1 MIKKMKKR
9 LVFVTALGFALMA
22 LPVAAKPAQAQNVD
36 QRIEALEQ
44 ELERLKSEQAQVKT
58 EQMEMRKQATEAAA
72 ALPNF
77 TYRPGGGMLIEAAD
91 KSWSF
96 RASIEV
102 NLRLLFESGLAQAG
116 RETGGIFARR
126 FRPFFYYCVN
136 DCFYELW
143 AALDLD
149 GFGTGNAKN
158 SVNTATSSIL
168 QRGLLWVHFEKL
180 NPWLPTLYA
189 GMDGPSEISQYRQGS
204 TQIGAQLEYDLLSRN
219 TFDDGRF
226 GNGIGFN
233 WLDHSLSGIG
243 IPGRIPFANLAY
255 ATIREGDDGLQ
266 SFRMQRSVLAYVSVE
281 PFSQI
286 KNKWIQGIGLEFGQ
300 WWCPNNANINTLSNI
315 VSSAC
320 TRLAISDNGDGGRQA
335 LVQTPTY
342 GAGLTALFMP
352 GVSWT
357 VGPYRLRAVGGFQ
370 REWTDSQRN
379 PAGGFVFGSR
389 GTKKGN
395 LFLIGH
401 DIFVWSPKGFLTGS
415 AEQAGS
421 ILLGQHFERTD
432 VDCGSPLGCVGG
444 QFGRNRILLREWDL
458 WYFLMNR
465 MSIGATW
472 WWYDA
477 ANLRT
482 GVNQAGSN
490 LGVFSQ
496 RCTTCAG
503 KGGNWLDFAITWR
516 YQF

>member
-1 MIKKMKKR
+1 MKNVLAPAVVSLALAIS
-9 LVFVTALGFALMA
+9 LVRVW
-22 LPVAAKPAQAQNVD
+22 PAQAQNVD
-36 QRIEALEQ
+36 QRIQALEQ
-44 ELERLKSEQAQVKT
+44 ELERLKSEQVQTKA
-58 EQMEMRKQATEAAA
+58 EQLEMKKQAVEAAA

-77 TYRPGGGMLIEAAD
+77 SYRPGGGMLIEAAD

-96 RASIEV
+96 RASVEV
-102 NLRLLFESGLAQAG
+102 NFRLLFESGLVQAG

-126 FRPFFYYCVN
+126 FRPIFYYCVN
-136 DCFYELW
+136 DCFYEIW
-143 AALDLD
+143 AGLDLD

-158 SVNTATSSIL
+158 SVNTGVSSIL
-168 QRGLLWVHFEKL
+168 QRGLLWLHMEKI
-180 NPWLPTLYA
+180 NPWLPAVYL
-189 GMDGPSEISQYRQGS
+189 GMDGPSEISQYRQGP
-204 TQIGAQLEYDLLSRN
+204 TYTAAQLEYDLLSRN

-233 WLDHSLSGIG
+233 FQNLDLSGIG
-243 IPGRIPFANLAY
+243 IPGRIPFANVAY
-255 ATIREGDDGLQ
+255 ATIREGDDGLE
-266 SFRMQRSVLAYVSVE
+266 SFRMPRSVLAYLSVE
-281 PFSQI
+281 PLSQI

-300 WWCPNNANINTLSNI
+300 WWCPNSANINTLSNI
-315 VSSAC
+315 VNSAC
-320 TRLAISDNGDGGRQA
+320 SRLTINDNGDGGRQT
-335 LVQTPTY
+335 LVQTQTY
-342 GAGLTALFMP
+342 GGGLTSLMMP

-370 REWTDSQRN
+370 REFTNSQRN
-379 PAGGFVFGSR
+379 PAGGYVFGSA

-401 DIFVWSPKGFLTGS
+401 DLFLWSPKGFLTGS
-415 AEQAGS
+415 SAEPGS

-432 VDCGSPLGCVGG
+432 VDCGTAQGCVGN

-458 WYFLMNR
+458 WYFLANR
-465 MSIGATW
+465 MSVGATW

-477 ANLRT
+477 SNLRT
-482 GVNQAGSN
+482 GVNQAGAN

-503 KGGNWLDFAITWR
+503 KGGNWLDFAVTYR

>member
-1 MIKKMKKR
+1 MIKAMKKR
-9 LVFVTALGFALMA
+9 LVHVTVLGFALTT
-22 LPVAAKPAQAQNVD
+22 LLVAAMPAQAQNVD
-36 QRIEALEQ
+36 QRIQALEQ

-58 EQMEMRKQATEAAA
+58 EQMEMRKQALEAAA

-77 TYRPGGGMLIEAAD
+77 SYRPGGGMLIEAAD

-96 RASIEV
+96 RASVEV
-102 NLRLLFESGLAQAG
+102 NFRLLFESGLAQAG
-116 RETGGIFARR
+116 RETGGIFGRR

-136 DCFYELW
+136 DCLYEIW
-143 AALDLD
+143 VALDLD

-158 SVNTATSSIL
+158 STNTATSSIL

-180 NPWLPTLYA
+180 NPWLPTFYM
-189 GMDGPSEISQYRQGS
+189 GMDGPSEISQYRQGP
-204 TQIGAQLEYDLLSRN
+204 TFTAAQLEYDLLSRN

-243 IPGRIPFANLAY
+243 IPGRIPFVNLAW

-266 SFRMQRSVLAYVSVE
+266 SFRSQRSVLAYVNVE

-286 KNKWIQGIGLEFGQ
+286 KNKWIQGIGMEFGQ
-300 WWCPNNANINTLSNI
+300 WWCPNNANINTVPAT

-320 TRLAISDNGDGGRQA
+320 TRLAINDNGDGGRQT

-357 VGPYRLRAVGGFQ
+357 VGPYKLRAVGGFQ
-370 REWTDSQRN
+370 REWTDSQRI
-379 PAGGFVFGSR
+379 PAGGYVFGSR

-401 DIFVWSPKGFLTGS
+401 DLFVWSPKGFLTGS
-415 AEQAGS
+415 SAETGS
-421 ILLGQHFERTD
+421 ILFGQHFERTD
-432 VDCGSPLGCVGG
+432 VDCGSPLACVGG

-465 MSIGATW
+465 MSVGATW

-477 ANLRT
+477 SNLRT

-496 RCTTCAG
+496 RCTTCSG
-503 KGGNWLDFAITWR
+503 KGGNWLDFAVTWR

>member
-1 MIKKMKKR
+1 MIKAMKKR
-9 LVFVTALGFALMA
+9 LVQGIVLGFALTV
-22 LPVAAKPAQAQNVD
+22 LFVAAMPGQAQNVD
-36 QRIEALEQ
+36 QRIQALEQ

-58 EQMEMRKQATEAAA
+58 EQMEMRKQALEAAA

-77 TYRPGGGMLIEAAD
+77 SYRPGGGMLIEAAD

-96 RASIEV
+96 RASVEV
-102 NLRLLFESGLAQAG
+102 NFRLLFESGLAQAG
-116 RETGGIFARR
+116 RETGGIFGRR

-136 DCFYELW
+136 DCLYEIW
-143 AALDLD
+143 VALDLD

-158 SVNTATSSIL
+158 STNSATSSIL

-180 NPWLPTLYA
+180 NPWLPTFYM
-189 GMDGPSEISQYRQGS
+189 GMDGPSEISQYRQGPTFTS
-204 TQIGAQLEYDLLSRN
+204 AQLEYDLLSRN

-243 IPGRIPFANLAY
+243 IPGRIPFVNLAW

-266 SFRMQRSVLAYVSVE
+266 SFRSQRSVLAYVNVE

-286 KNKWIQGIGLEFGQ
+286 KNKWIQGIGMEFGQ
-300 WWCPNNANINTLSNI
+300 WWCPNNANINTVPAT

-320 TRLAISDNGDGGRQA
+320 TRLAINDNGDGGRQT

-357 VGPYRLRAVGGFQ
+357 VGPYKLRAVGGFQ
-370 REWTDSQRN
+370 REWTDSQRI
-379 PAGGFVFGSR
+379 PAGGYVFGSR

-432 VDCGSPLGCVGG
+432 VDCGSPLACVGG

-465 MSIGATW
+465 MSVGATW

-477 ANLRT
+477 SNLRT

-503 KGGNWLDFAITWR
+503 KGGSWLDFAVTWR

>member
-1 MIKKMKKR
+1 MIKAMKKR
-9 LVFVTALGFALMA
+9 LVQGIVLGFALTA
-22 LPVAAKPAQAQNVD
+22 LFVAAMPGQAQNVD
-36 QRIEALEQ
+36 QRIQALEQ

-58 EQMEMRKQATEAAA
+58 EQMEMRKQALEAAA

-77 TYRPGGGMLIEAAD
+77 SYRPGGGMLIEAAD

-96 RASIEV
+96 RASVEV
-102 NLRLLFESGLAQAG
+102 NFRLLFESGLAQAG
-116 RETGGIFARR
+116 RETGGIFGRR

-136 DCFYELW
+136 DCLYEIW
-143 AALDLD
+143 VALDLD

-158 SVNTATSSIL
+158 STNTATSSIL

-180 NPWLPTLYA
+180 NPWLPTFYM
-189 GMDGPSEISQYRQGS
+189 GMDGPSEISQYRQGP
-204 TQIGAQLEYDLLSRN
+204 TFTAAQLEYDLLSRN

-243 IPGRIPFANLAY
+243 IPGRIPFVNLAW

-266 SFRMQRSVLAYVSVE
+266 SFRSQRSVLAYVNVE

-286 KNKWIQGIGLEFGQ
+286 KNKWVQGIGMEFGQ
-300 WWCPNNANINTLSNI
+300 WWCPNNANINTVPAT

-320 TRLAISDNGDGGRQA
+320 TRLAINDNGDGGRQT

-357 VGPYRLRAVGGFQ
+357 VGPYKLRAVGGFQ
-370 REWTDSQRN
+370 REWTDSQRI
-379 PAGGFVFGSR
+379 PAGGYVFGSR

-401 DIFVWSPKGFLTGS
+401 DLFVWSPKGFLTGS
-415 AEQAGS
+415 SAEAGS
-421 ILLGQHFERTD
+421 ILFGQHFERTD
-432 VDCGSPLGCVGG
+432 VDCGSPLACVGG

-465 MSIGATW
+465 MSVGATW

-477 ANLRT
+477 SNLRT

-496 RCTTCAG
+496 RCTTCSG
-503 KGGNWLDFAITWR
+503 KGGNWLDFAVTWR